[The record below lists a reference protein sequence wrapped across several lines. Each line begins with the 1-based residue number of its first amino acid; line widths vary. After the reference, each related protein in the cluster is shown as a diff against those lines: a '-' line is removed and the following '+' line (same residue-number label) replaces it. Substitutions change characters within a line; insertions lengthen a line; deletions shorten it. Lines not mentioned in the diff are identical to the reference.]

1 MKSAQLIKRFPLSP
15 LQNAVS
21 ALHAA
26 SDALASGAISKLE
39 FLSSEPRLSLR
50 SRAARCLAT
59 SVRRDISQAI
69 SIRFA
74 QPVLSFLI
82 WSTTVQDH
90 RSMRGL
96 GAAEHSRRPPFFR
109 RRGFAVVS
117 DRVRFEGPYCW
128 LCSLARLKTWTVP
141 GTCPGVDRPL
151 GKYPA
156 SLLVPPPDYPKCRAG
171 SGKRTGCAASRV
183 LRMRRSYRS
192 GL

>member
-69 SIRFA
+69 SLHFA
-74 QPVLSFLI
+74 QPVLSFLT

-90 RSMRGL
+90 RSRHGL
-96 GAAEHSRRPPFFR
+96 GAVEHSRRLPISAR
-109 RRGFAVVS
+109 RDFTVVCA
-117 DRVRFEGPYCW
+117 RVRSEVPDCW
-128 LCSLARLKTWTVP
+128 LYSRARLKT
-141 GTCPGVDRPL
+141 
-151 GKYPA
+151 
-156 SLLVPPPDYPKCRAG
+156 
-171 SGKRTGCAASRV
+171 
-183 LRMRRSYRS
+183 
-192 GL
+192 